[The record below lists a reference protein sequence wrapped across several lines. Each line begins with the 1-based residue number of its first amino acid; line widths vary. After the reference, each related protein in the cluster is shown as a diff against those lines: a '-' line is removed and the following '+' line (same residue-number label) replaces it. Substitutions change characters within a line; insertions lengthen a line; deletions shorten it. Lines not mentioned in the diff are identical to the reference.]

1 MPRHGYKLS
10 TRILVIYNIGK
21 LGNYF
26 TNCILILIVENAVIM
41 ISILFIIAVYN
52 KSNQII
58 DLDILQ
64 MGYRFTYIAQLV

>member
-1 MPRHGYKLS
+1 
-10 TRILVIYNIGK
+10 
-21 LGNYF
+21 
-26 TNCILILIVENAVIM
+26 M

-64 MGYRFTYIAQLV
+64 MGYRLTYIAQLV